1 MSLLCLS
8 LILTATNCILSFAN
22 QQIILSW
29 TLVGLI
35 LLNILLIVTVSLGL
49 PANVK
54 HLRNS
59 LIISVISWL
68 VQDVV
73 VVMQFLQSKL
83 YIELIGCFL
92 QLLIVFITAY
102 EVYFIWQL
110 WKEVSFNGEFRR
122 TPANLG
128 VPSIS
133 WSVEQHDNRGYE
145 EDLKVA
151 SISSA
156 LDTNPGSLTHNV
168 EQSQS
173 QVEAVGP
180 RLEMEA
186 EAVIREFECP
196 VCLSVMVGGIMQCGQ
211 GHCVCSQCVARGVIT
226 CPLCRDNIQGR
237 AVNMENIARILF
249 HTSS

>member
-22 QQIILSW
+22 QQIILGWS
-29 TLVGLI
+29 LVGLI

-110 WKEVSFNGEFRR
+110 WKEVNSRDTTEIIFIIKIFQVSFNGEFRR

-196 VCLSVMVGGIMQCGQ
+196 VCLSVMVVKWWTVECWRQ
-211 GHCVCSQCVARGVIT
+211 
-226 CPLCRDNIQGR
+226 
-237 AVNMENIARILF
+237 
-249 HTSS
+249 